1 MNAKELI
8 SELQGLI
15 DRHGDVPVTF
25 GGMEIN
31 PLITHNGTRIDI
43 ATHLSTAASMKE
55 WAGRTLR
62 RHTDEATRDLQMAA
76 QEIIADAMQRLED
89 EVADI
94 MAAAIDGDRPA
105 AR

>member
-1 MNAKELI
+1 MNARELI
-8 SELQGLI
+8 SELQGLA

-25 GGMEIN
+25 GGDDIS

-43 ATHLSTAASMKE
+43 ATHLTTASAMKE

-62 RHTDEATRDLQMAA
+62 RRTDEATRDLQMAA
-76 QEIIADAMQRLED
+76 QEIIADALQRLED

-94 MAAAIDGDRPA
+94 IAAAIDGDRPA
-105 AR
+105 AI